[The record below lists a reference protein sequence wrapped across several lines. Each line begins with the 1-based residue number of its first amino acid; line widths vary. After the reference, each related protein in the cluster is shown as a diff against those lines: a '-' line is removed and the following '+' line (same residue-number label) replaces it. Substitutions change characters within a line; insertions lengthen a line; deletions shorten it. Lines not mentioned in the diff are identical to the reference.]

1 MKPNRSEDNEGV
13 VQDVAADSCVLV
25 KVRGQLN
32 DEKREQLREILRT
45 EIMHAVAKLK
55 VPLMVEIVG

>member
-1 MKPNRSEDNEGV
+1 MRSNRSEDNEGV
-13 VQDVAADSCVLV
+13 VQDVAADSCMMI

-32 DEKREQLREILRT
+32 DEKREQLREILRA
-45 EIMHAVAKLK
+45 ELMQAVAKIK

>member
-1 MKPNRSEDNEGV
+1 M
-13 VQDVAADSCVLV
+13 VQDVAADSCMLI

-32 DEKREQLREILRT
+32 DEKREQLREILRA

>member
-1 MKPNRSEDNEGV
+1 MRSNRSEDSDGL
-13 VQDVAADSCVLV
+13 VQDVAADSCMLI

-32 DEKREQLREILRT
+32 DEKREQLREMLRA
-45 EIMHAVAKLK
+45 EIMQAVSKLK